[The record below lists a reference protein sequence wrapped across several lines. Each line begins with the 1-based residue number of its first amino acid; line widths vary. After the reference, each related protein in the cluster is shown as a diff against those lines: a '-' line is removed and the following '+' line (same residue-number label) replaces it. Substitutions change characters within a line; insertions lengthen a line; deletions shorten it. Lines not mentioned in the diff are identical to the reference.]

1 MRQRFKS
8 IGQDGFIIGNIVYA
22 IFAIVMTLLVF
33 RLLLT
38 FFGANPSN
46 AFASLIYS
54 TSAPLV
60 APFFGLFNY
69 VPELGIARLEYETIV
84 AIVVYGAIAGI
95 FSALIPNKRG

>member
-1 MRQRFKS
+1 MRQRFKTL
-8 IGQDGFIIGNIVYA
+8 GQGGFIVGNIVYV
-22 IFAIVMTLLVF
+22 IFAIIMTLLVF

-38 FFGANPSN
+38 FFGANPGN
-46 AFASLIYS
+46 VFANFVYS

-95 FSALIPNKRG
+95 FSALVPNRRG